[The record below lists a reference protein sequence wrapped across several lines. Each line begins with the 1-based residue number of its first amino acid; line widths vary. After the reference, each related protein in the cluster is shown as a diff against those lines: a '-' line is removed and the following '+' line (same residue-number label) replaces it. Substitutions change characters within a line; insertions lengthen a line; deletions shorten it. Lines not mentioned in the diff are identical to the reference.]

1 MKKIILFCAAVIA
14 ATTSFA
20 QIPNAGFEDWTNT
33 SGYNTPTSWDNLNAT
48 TNPLSTYTCIKGT
61 PGYAGASYLQ
71 LISKTVMG
79 LGVVPGVAV
88 SGVLDVTAAQPK
100 SGFPFTQRPGS
111 LTGAWQYMAYGSDA
125 GHIIVFLSRWNM
137 TTMSRDTIAYTDHTL
152 SGMVMSWASFNI
164 PLTYMSTASPDSA
177 IIVLSASGTT
187 PVANSYLY
195 VDTLQ
200 FTGSATGIVNTTAY
214 ADMDIIVSPNPALSN
229 TSVAFSGTTGNT
241 ATITITDISG
251 KVVYTAQQ
259 VEHAGNNTVHVNTN
273 NFTGGL
279 YLVSVS
285 DEQGRAITKLV
296 IQ

>member
-1 MKKIILFCAAVIA
+1 MKKIILFCTAIVA
-14 ATTSFA
+14 ATCSFA

-33 SGYNTPTSWDNLNAT
+33 SGYNTPTGWDNLNAT
-48 TNPLSTYTCIKGT
+48 TTLASTYTCTKGT

-71 LISKTVMG
+71 LTSKTVMG

-100 SGFPFTQRPGS
+100 SGFPFTQRPGY
-111 LTGAWQYMAYGSDA
+111 LTGEWQYMAYGSDA

-152 SGMVMSWASFNI
+152 SGMVMSWASFSI

-187 PVANSYLY
+187 PVANSYMY

-200 FTGSATGIVNTTAY
+200 FTGSATGIANTTAH
-214 ADMDIIVSPNPALSN
+214 ADMGLVVSPNPALSG
-229 TSVAFSGTTGNT
+229 TSVSFAGTKGNT
-241 ATITITDISG
+241 ATITVTNISG

-259 VEHAGNNTVHVNTN
+259 AEQAGNTTVHINTSS
-273 NFTGGL
+273 FASGL

-285 DEQGRAITKLV
+285 DERGRAITKLV